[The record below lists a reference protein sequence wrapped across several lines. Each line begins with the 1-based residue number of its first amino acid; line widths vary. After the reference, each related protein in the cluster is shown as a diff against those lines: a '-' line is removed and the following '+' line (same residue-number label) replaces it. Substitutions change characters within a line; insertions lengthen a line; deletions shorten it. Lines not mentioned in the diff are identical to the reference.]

1 MNQAA
6 EDLKKAEHDLKP
18 APTPTPSVD
27 KSHLQQGI
35 NGSGDVKK
43 SDDYTNAPSDKKQAY
58 DHALDHANEV
68 NKDPNAT
75 QDQVNQAAEDL
86 KKAEHDLK
94 PAPTPTPSV
103 DKTGL
108 QQAVDDDT
116 NFRSKAPYLVA
127 EAPDLDA
134 YKQAVDDAHTVLQ
147 DAHATQAQVD
157 EALKKLQNTKQAIV
171 SKFGTT
177 SDAGAGVTAGT
188 TTGNTTTGTTTGNT
202 TTTGASVTADQ
213 STTGSTNAAVNNA
226 PAVKNADAAVAQAQ
240 AKVEAAEAE
249 VKKLAANPS
258 ATQAQ
263 VNAAQRK
270 LADARKTLA
279 DAQAHA
285 AQVRKSVQAH
295 ESQAGRAAELSKTGS
310 AVSVLSMFAAT
321 VAAAGAA
328 IFLGKRRGTS
338 RHSNK

>member
-1 MNQAA
+1 M
-6 EDLKKAEHDLKP
+6 
-18 APTPTPSVD
+18 
-27 KSHLQQGI
+27 
-35 NGSGDVKK
+35 
-43 SDDYTNAPSDKKQAY
+43 
-58 DHALDHANEV
+58 
-68 NKDPNAT
+68 
-75 QDQVNQAAEDL
+75 
-86 KKAEHDLK
+86 K